1 MAEINISDLDFNS
14 IKANFIEYM
23 SAQDEFNDY
32 DFEGSALNILMD
44 LLAYN
49 TYQNSFYL
57 NMVANEMFLD
67 STTTRESTV
76 SIAKHLG
83 YVPSSISASKA
94 IVNLDVSTPLTEDV
108 QNISIPQY
116 TTFTTTQNNVNYEF
130 LTIDQHTSNSYTDLN
145 GKRTFHFTGIEIIEG
160 TSYEFNYIVNIND
173 TEQRFLI
180 PATNVDT
187 SLLTVNLATS
197 YANPNEV
204 FTYTKAEN
212 VVNLTGEDKVYF
224 LQEVEQ
230 GKYEIYFGD
239 GVLGKK
245 LENGNLIM
253 MKYVVTNGDVAN
265 NIGVNE
271 TASNRTFSLS
281 SPIPYGNSTTGDVD
295 VIVTSIASGG
305 TSGAESI
312 DSIKFKAPKVYER
325 QERAVVV
332 DDFSSLLQE
341 KVNNIGA
348 IKIWGGEDNIP
359 AFYGKVFIC
368 IKPLDGLKLTDS
380 EKNSIKTIIQKYRV
394 VTISPEIVDPE
405 FIYMGINSTVR
416 YNPNLTPKTA
426 GTLQTEISNSMINY
440 GIDSLGKFDVD
451 FRFSVFTTMID
462 DVEESIVSN
471 STNIT
476 LKKKIY
482 PLFNGTGQ
490 TFSMSYYNAIEPGS
504 FNSSEFKVYGDSK
517 TYYISDDYNGKAT
530 LMTGDTVVN
539 VNIGSIN
546 YGSGVID
553 LNPLN
558 IETSEMEDSVDFT
571 VVPLGSDVKGFNEQ
585 ILLIEEAD
593 INISVIRDS

>member
-1 MAEINISDLDFNS
+1 
-14 IKANFIEYM
+14 
-23 SAQDEFNDY
+23 
-32 DFEGSALNILMD
+32 
-44 LLAYN
+44 
-49 TYQNSFYL
+49 
-57 NMVANEMFLD
+57 
-67 STTTRESTV
+67 
-76 SIAKHLG
+76 
-83 YVPSSISASKA
+83 
-94 IVNLDVSTPLTEDV
+94 
-108 QNISIPQY
+108 
-116 TTFTTTQNNVNYEF
+116 
-130 LTIDQHTSNSYTDLN
+130 
-145 GKRTFHFTGIEIIEG
+145 
-160 TSYEFNYIVNIND
+160 
-173 TEQRFLI
+173 
-180 PATNVDT
+180 
-187 SLLTVNLATS
+187 
-197 YANPNEV
+197 
-204 FTYTKAEN
+204 
-212 VVNLTGEDKVYF
+212 
-224 LQEVEQ
+224 
-230 GKYEIYFGD
+230 
-239 GVLGKK
+239 
-245 LENGNLIM
+245 
-253 MKYVVTNGDVAN
+253 
-265 NIGVNE
+265 
-271 TASNRTFSLS
+271 
-281 SPIPYGNSTTGDVD
+281 TTGDVD
-295 VIVTSIASGG
+295 VSVTSIASGG

-585 ILLIEEAD
+585 
-593 INISVIRDS
+593 